1 MIDFVLSYMFI
12 GTLRISKRM
21 LVDFKPS
28 RMKEEET
35 PCIVV
40 GATSKALHLLKGAK
54 EGSLGLFL

>member
-54 EGSLGLFL
+54 EGS